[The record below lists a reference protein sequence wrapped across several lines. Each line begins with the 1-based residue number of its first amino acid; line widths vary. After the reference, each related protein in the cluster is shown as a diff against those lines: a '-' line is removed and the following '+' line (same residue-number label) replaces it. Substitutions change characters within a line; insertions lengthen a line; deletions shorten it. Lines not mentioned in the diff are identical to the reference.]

1 MGPRTRLLVVVD
13 ERLIRICLRMVL
25 GEAGYEVDTANSVTV
40 AYSMLDRCSYP
51 ILITDMDLP
60 DGKGF
65 EVIRYARNLNSSL
78 ESIMLT
84 ANDDPSDENEALLA
98 GAGAIL
104 HKPCESSLI
113 VSATGEASDRAGR
126 SYQPRHGR
134 KVPSRRPDRIA

>member
-1 MGPRTRLLVVVD
+1 MGARTRLLVVDD

-60 DGKGF
+60 DGKGC
-65 EVIRYARNLNSSL
+65 EIIRYARNLNSSL

-84 ANDDPSDENEALLA
+84 ANDDLSDENEALLA

-113 VSATGEASDRAGR
+113 VSATGEASDRLAGPT
-126 SYQPRHGR
+126 SPGTGGLF
-134 KVPSRRPDRIA
+134 PPCGLTA